1 MKYIK
6 LFENFLILEDN
17 QTWLQSKKLMQSL
30 NQEKKAKTLNGVE
43 FYVYPMNLLSDSD
56 TPKLSGSKFKV
67 KIVESGD
74 IDTGASNTLTII
86 PKFEV
91 SDVQLSKDNNE
102 ENEYLQGDYGML
114 RNFDSS
120 KPGELKFMIFV
131 RDSMGSGRIDELFC
145 DYPGTTKFV
154 IDANNDL
161 IPALNKVF
169 NTEFK
174 LTPFEGDKR
183 FVKFHAK

>member
-17 QTWLQSKKLMQSL
+17 SKLIQSL

-43 FYVYPMNLLSDSD
+43 FYVYPMNVLRDSD
-56 TPKLSGSKFKV
+56 TTKLSGSKFKV
-67 KIVESGD
+67 KIVESGE
-74 IDTGASNTLTII
+74 IHSGGSNTLTIK

-120 KPGELKFMIFV
+120 KPGEMKFMIMV
-131 RDSMGSGRIDELFC
+131 RDSSGSGRINELMC
-145 DYPGTTKFV
+145 DYPNTGFV
-154 IDANNDL
+154 IDADNDL

-174 LTPFEGDKR
+174 VTPFEGDKK
-183 FVKFHAK
+183 FVKFQAK